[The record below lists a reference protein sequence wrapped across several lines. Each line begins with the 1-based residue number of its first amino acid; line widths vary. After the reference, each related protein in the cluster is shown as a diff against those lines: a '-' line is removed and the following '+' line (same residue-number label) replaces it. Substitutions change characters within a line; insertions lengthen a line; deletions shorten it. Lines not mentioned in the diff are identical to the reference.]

1 MFLNENNDNTMAL
14 LNDEEGFDNFDDS
27 DHEEANDTVDF
38 ACQVI
43 QRKHES
49 LLKQC
54 EQNERDQTNLP
65 IVMEEDESSRSNNR
79 LESSKDGAIL
89 KDEETDFDNANNIS
103 PIPKI
108 TEVSI
113 CDVSTYTRD
122 VASKRKR
129 YEIDESVDNISMMS
143 ESSKK
148 LKLSRTGSI
157 TRTLKRR
164 MSFGIVTPISN
175 MFTSRSRRNSVDQDL
190 SSCSTATFN
199 STFNESI
206 KEPIKEKFRQMK
218 EKVCKMTTPKSSR
231 KKFVSS
237 KDKTPEKFPMDGP
250 NEIFKTP
257 KAPMTR
263 ARAKLDDS
271 IRHADVFND
280 TLNATMNATLNV
292 TTTDKKWVWIA
303 SCVLYFISD
312 ENNEKLMQLQLVTNR
327 ASTIHI
333 LLPHF
338 TLLWRI

>member
-1 MFLNENNDNTMAL
+1 MFLNENNDNTMAP
-14 LNDEEGFDNFDDS
+14 LNDDEEFDHFEDS
-27 DHEEANDTVDF
+27 VFEETNDTVDF
-38 ACQVI
+38 ASQVI

-54 EQNERDQTNLP
+54 EQNDRDQTNLP

-89 KDEETDFDNANNIS
+89 KNEETDFDNANNIS

-113 CDVSTYTRD
+113 LDVSTMTRD
-122 VASKRKR
+122 AALKRKR

-148 LKLSRTGSI
+148 MKLSRAGSI

-175 MFTSRSRRNSVDQDL
+175 MFSSRSRRNSVDQDL

-231 KKFVSS
+231 KKFGSS
-237 KDKTPEKFPMDGP
+237 RDKTPEKFPIDGP
-250 NEIFKTP
+250 NELFKTP

-271 IRHADVFND
+271 IRHGDIFND
-280 TLNATMNATLNV
+280 TLNVTMNATLNV
-292 TTTDKKWVWIA
+292 TTTDKKWVWNA
-303 SCVLYFISD
+303 SSFVLNLSWT
-312 ENNEKLMQLQLVTNR
+312 ETMKN
-327 ASTIHI
+327 
-333 LLPHF
+333 
-338 TLLWRI
+338 